1 MLGDHSLATR
11 EQGELRLKVC
21 EVIRHPEYDQL
32 SLDYDVSILRLCE
45 PVTFSRSVSPVCL
58 PSSSSPEEGVEA
70 VVTGWGTLYAGA
82 SSLPDILQRAE
93 VTTLSRRDCTTRPNK
108 LPGSALKD
116 SMLCAGR
123 AGRDSCQGDSGGPLV
138 TDQGG
143 ELAVIGVVR
152 QDDFQ
157 QTLCVRTYW
166 LLSLAGARVSAVRD
180 WILDNMEGN
189 TC

>member
-58 PSSSSPEEGVEA
+58 PSSSTPEEGVEA

-108 LPGSALKD
+108 LPGGALKD

-138 TDQGG
+138 TDQAG

>member
-45 PVTFSRSVSPVCL
+45 PVTFSTSVSPVCL
-58 PSSSSPEEGVEA
+58 PSSSSPEDGVEA

-93 VTTLSRRDCTTRPNK
+93 VTTLSRR
-108 LPGSALKD
+108 S
-116 SMLCAGR
+116 
-123 AGRDSCQGDSGGPLV
+123 
-138 TDQGG
+138 
-143 ELAVIGVVR
+143 
-152 QDDFQ
+152 
-157 QTLCVRTYW
+157 
-166 LLSLAGARVSAVRD
+166 
-180 WILDNMEGN
+180 
-189 TC
+189 